1 MRFNVIVV
9 NGGYSVK
16 VKCSIIYLSF
26 MNPALIKTIKLLMM
40 SSFLPVNDDPLFANS
55 SNANKG

>member
-1 MRFNVIVV
+1 MLLSLM
-9 NGGYSVK
+9 GGYSVK
-16 VKCSIIYLSF
+16 VKCSMIYLSF

-40 SSFLPVNDDPLFANS
+40 SLFLPVNDDHLSANS

>member
-9 NGGYSVK
+9 NGGYSFK
-16 VKCSIIYLSF
+16 VNCSIIYLSF
-26 MNPALIKTIKLLMM
+26 MTPALIKTKLLMM